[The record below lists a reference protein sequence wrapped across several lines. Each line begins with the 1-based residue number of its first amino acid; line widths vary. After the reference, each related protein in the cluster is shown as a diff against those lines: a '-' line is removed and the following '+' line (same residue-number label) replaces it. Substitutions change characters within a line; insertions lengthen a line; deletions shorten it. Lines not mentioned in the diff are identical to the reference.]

1 MQEKAEEKI
10 QQAQEKAEEKAEEK
24 TVKRNAIQQHN
35 LTSLLFFF
43 VFFISL
49 YERGCIPAIRGRLS
63 TSHHKISS
71 KLYTHFGL
79 ELLQTDDPYH
89 FENEMDISEK
99 IHGLLCD
106 IIYLTG
112 MESHIIL
119 KKQKGISGMIPDFI
133 LICME
138 MRAMDSSEAMGQC
151 FDYLMMVK
159 NCSSLEHVF
168 GIFSTYNS
176 FKIVWTM
183 GADQLDKFKDIEIN
197 CGKQQM
203 QKLPEENRNK
213 IPNRIESPSTSLKS
227 LLESDSNLKRELCCS
242 RVYHHNDP
250 DLINVLC
257 TAIFKMKACLI
268 DALETS
274 SSLKSYQVIDSTGSR
289 WVNLDRYTIKSDLK
303 EMTTV
308 NRNLT
313 VVKFFNNTFTKEKV
327 EKETVIWKNAWD
339 ITTLSVSMNNYQCLL
354 MPFLKIVDEDED
366 DWKDHRF
373 LKLVELACLRFAR
386 AGYKHLDLKRRHVA
400 RHSTPNND
408 RVVVFIDLSSVDPI
422 DPLDIDAVSNE
433 MYQTLIDEGR
443 TKDPPP
449 QTVKQIQLPPQT
461 GKPQP
466 QPPLTRSKTRKEKE
480 ETSPQPTKNTHEI
493 SNEVFQTPIKKYK
506 AEDKD

>member
-1 MQEKAEEKI
+1 MKEVAFQLYVVDYQQVIIKFVMPYKRIWYFNKFKKHIKHIADHKKA
-10 QQAQEKAEEKAEEK
+10 
-24 TVKRNAIQQHN
+24 
-35 LTSLLFFF
+35 
-43 VFFISL
+43 
-49 YERGCIPAIRGRLS
+49 
-63 TSHHKISS
+63 S

-119 KKQKGISGMIPDFI
+119 KKQKGIS
-133 LICME
+133 
-138 MRAMDSSEAMGQC
+138 
-151 FDYLMMVK
+151 
-159 NCSSLEHVF
+159 
-168 GIFSTYNS
+168 
-176 FKIVWTM
+176 VWTM

-274 SSLKSYQVIDSTGSR
+274 SSLKSYQVIDSTGSLLISR
-289 WVNLDRYTIKSDLK
+289 LGSGRDGYVWK
-303 EMTTV
+303 ETTV

>member
-1 MQEKAEEKI
+1 MKEVAFQLYVVDYQQVIIKFVMPYKRIWYFNKFKKHIKHIADHKKA
-10 QQAQEKAEEKAEEK
+10 
-24 TVKRNAIQQHN
+24 
-35 LTSLLFFF
+35 
-43 VFFISL
+43 
-49 YERGCIPAIRGRLS
+49 
-63 TSHHKISS
+63 S

-133 LICME
+133 LICMVDRPIGFVQVKLPSIVNIYSGNE
-138 MRAMDSSEAMGQC
+138 RAMDSSEAMGQC

-303 EMTTV
+303 EMV
-308 NRNLT
+308 N
-313 VVKFFNNTFTKEKV
+313 F
-327 EKETVIWKNAWD
+327 
-339 ITTLSVSMNNYQCLL
+339 S
-354 MPFLKIVDEDED
+354 
-366 DWKDHRF
+366 KD
-373 LKLVELACLRFAR
+373 
-386 AGYKHLDLKRRHVA
+386 
-400 RHSTPNND
+400 
-408 RVVVFIDLSSVDPI
+408 
-422 DPLDIDAVSNE
+422 
-433 MYQTLIDEGR
+433 
-443 TKDPPP
+443 TKD
-449 QTVKQIQLPPQT
+449 L
-461 GKPQP
+461 
-466 QPPLTRSKTRKEKE
+466 EK
-480 ETSPQPTKNTHEI
+480 
-493 SNEVFQTPIKKYK
+493 
-506 AEDKD
+506 